1 MSYKVNKVIYMLL
14 GMVMGFFVGGGII
27 WWQINKEKNSDTEK
41 KIELSDKINEKKE
54 ENVSVKK
61 LSFKEKYKSQL
72 KKYKIPAT
80 FIDSLK
86 IDSTT
91 LTIEQLIALYKDV
104 TIDTSNNLSEN
115 NNIVISKDELLSTR
129 MVKVAGQ
136 NLKNNEDAKLDSIL
150 IDQRNTPKKDQNVIR
165 VEFWRSPINYKG
177 YKFDDVKL
185 VVFGLLEF
193 NNLSIYR
200 YRDDLFISYNKDFY
214 FLDKN
219 DDFKPFM
226 TVKDHK
232 LLKELSSL

>member
-1 MSYKVNKVIYMLL
+1 MLL